1 MTDTINAGE
10 RRIDAQHR
18 VLLGKDICEAHGIRP
33 DDRVEVW
40 VKAIRTDD
48 TKL

>member
-1 MTDTINAGE
+1 MTDMINVGE

-40 VKAIRTDD
+40 VRKVNKHD
-48 TKL
+48 